1 METIEKRS
9 PKETAEAVAKTISEI
24 RKVIE
29 ALPILKKYDFFIIQ
43 SKFFNEGADKL
54 ISDICQEN
62 GVNEKHIRTVA
73 GFDSKSGL

>member
-9 PKETAEAVAKTISEI
+9 SKETAKAVAKTISEI

-29 ALPILKKYDFFIIQ
+29 ALPILKKYDFFIQ